1 MPSTIDTQY
10 GKVIASTPYY
20 SFTKWEDVI
29 SLTLIKPENQDNGY
43 GVSKE
48 FRESELKLNRKFIDS
63 FAKEASLLL

>member
-10 GKVIASTPYY
+10 GKVVASTPYY

-29 SLTLIKPENQDNGY
+29 SLTLIKPENQNNGY

-48 FRESELKLNRKFIDS
+48 FRESELKLNRKFIDA
-63 FAKEASLLL
+63 FAQEASQFL